1 MMEDLRR
8 CPFQHDGTV
17 YYWGDQSRTQ
27 YIPILVAPEL
37 AGTHMTITNTLPKLV
52 DPLVPLPINGFN
64 TEFMTGTL
72 GVKDMGSFPH
82 ELHPWQLSGEYV
94 PAPAPN
100 VARWI
105 FPPYTPAVQP
115 AKALAMIPVRFQ
127 FDTSAISKATPQNI
141 PKAQDARTCDQQRT
155 NCWRRAAPS
164 IQPKQ

>member
-82 ELHPWQLSGEYV
+82 EL
-94 PAPAPN
+94 
-100 VARWI
+100 VANGR
-105 FPPYTPAVQP
+105 
-115 AKALAMIPVRFQ
+115 K
-127 FDTSAISKATPQNI
+127 
-141 PKAQDARTCDQQRT
+141 DARTCDQQRT
-155 NCWRRAAPS
+155 NRWRRAAPS